1 MTLTFSFDVQ
11 RTNHFRS
18 CLLCIGGARRVWVQ
32 DFYVSVEGGIASFD
46 YAFWIS
52 ASSPNLSF
60 VLFKESVS
68 TATDSASVGR
78 NVEIELVHEV
88 IGFHHIITNYIIN
101 HQRRPMFLTRFYP

>member
-1 MTLTFSFDVQ
+1 M
-11 RTNHFRS
+11 R
-18 CLLCIGGARRVWVQ
+18 VQ

-101 HQRRPMFLTRFYP
+101 HQRRPMFLTRFYA

>member
-1 MTLTFSFDVQ
+1 M
-11 RTNHFRS
+11 
-18 CLLCIGGARRVWVQ
+18 WVQ

-78 NVEIELVHEV
+78 NVEI
-88 IGFHHIITNYIIN
+88 
-101 HQRRPMFLTRFYP
+101 